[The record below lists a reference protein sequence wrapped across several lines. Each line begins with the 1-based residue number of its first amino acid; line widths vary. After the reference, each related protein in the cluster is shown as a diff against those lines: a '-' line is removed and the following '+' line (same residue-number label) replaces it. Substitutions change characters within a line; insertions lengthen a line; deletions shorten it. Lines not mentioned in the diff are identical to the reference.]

1 MSAVF
6 YRDFG
11 TEYPLAARGAGMYLF
26 DANGKPYL
34 DMSGG
39 AAVSPVGHGNERV
52 VAAVREQASALAFAH
67 TAFFTNEPQEALAE
81 RLAARFSESGARVC
95 FLSGGSEANET
106 AMKLAWQYWLA
117 RGQRSKQV
125 VISRQFS
132 YHGSTLG
139 ALSVSGSR
147 FRRTAFEGVLHDWP
161 RIAPCYAYRHQEPG
175 ESEEVYG
182 RRAADALEAAI
193 LQAGPDNV
201 AAFIAEPVVGATL
214 GAVPAVPGY
223 LRRIRDICD
232 QYEVLFIADEIMCGA
247 GRTGTYF
254 AHATDDVVPDLVT
267 LAKGIGG
274 GYQPLGAVLM
284 RRAIA
289 DGIEAGGAFAS
300 GHTYIGHATACAAGL
315 AVQQC
320 LDEDGLLERVAPL
333 GEAFRNALLER
344 MGDHPLVGDIRGRGL
359 FVGVELV
366 ADGDDRTPIPA
377 AARVPARLKA
387 AAMEHG
393 LICYPGGGT
402 ANGVDGAHV
411 LFAPP
416 FVLQKTHIDECCER
430 FAATLD
436 RVSETMTPE
445 GATA

>member
-11 TEYPLAARGAGMYLF
+11 TEYPLAVRGAGMYLF
-26 DANGKPYL
+26 DAGGKRYL

-39 AAVSPVGHGNERV
+39 AAVSPVGHANERV
-52 VAAVREQASALAFAH
+52 VAAVCEQVSALAFAH

-81 RLAARFSESGARVC
+81 RLATRFSESGARVC

-117 RGQRSKQV
+117 RGQRSKRV

-161 RIAPCYAYRHQEPG
+161 RIAPCYAYRYRQPG

-182 RRAADALEAAI
+182 QRAADALETAI

-254 AHATDDVVPDLVT
+254 AHAADDVVPDLVT

-315 AVQQC
+315 AVQRC
-320 LDEDGLLERVAPL
+320 LDEDGLLERVAPM
-333 GEAFRNALLER
+333 GEAFRNALRER
-344 MGDHPLVGDIRGRGL
+344 IGDHALVGDIRGRGL

-366 ADGDDRTPIPA
+366 ADRGDRTPIPA
-377 AARVPARLKA
+377 VARVPARLKA
-387 AAMEHG
+387 AAMENG

-402 ANGVDGAHV
+402 ADGIDGAHV

-416 FVLQKTHIDECCER
+416 FVLQQTHIDECCER

-436 RVSETMTPE
+436 SVLETTMPE
-445 GATA
+445 EATA